1 MNRYLPGLLA
11 ATLIAGCAGR
21 RPASPARP
29 LESLL
34 PQNGEVAG
42 FQREG
47 ELSSGRGLT
56 GLAAIIDGGAEAY
69 VKLGAEAGVFQDY
82 AIEHE
87 ARERVTVT
95 LYQAEDA
102 GKLYREIY
110 PGRSQSLPGIG
121 EEARSRLDL
130 FGATELDFHQGP
142 YYVELVI
149 TSAKSTAFEQLRRFA
164 ELIARRI
171 SSSP

>member
-1 MNRYLPGLLA
+1 MRRFLVGGLAGL
-11 ATLIAGCAGR
+11 LIAGCAGR
-21 RPASPARP
+21 PPHSAPPALQSF
-29 LESLL
+29 L
-34 PQNGEVAG
+34 PQNGEVQG

-47 ELSSGRGLT
+47 EASFGQGLT

-69 VKLGAEAGVFQDY
+69 VKLSARAGVFQDY
-82 AIEHE
+82 AVAHE

-95 LYQAEDA
+95 IYQAEDA
-102 GKLYREIY
+102 GRLYRGIY
-110 PGRSQSLPGIG
+110 PGRSQSVPGIG

-149 TSAKSTAFEQLRRFA
+149 TSARPTALEQLRQFA
-164 ELIARRI
+164 EVISRRMRT
-171 SSSP
+171 SS